1 MLHLFLVFARFG
13 VAITNVSLMMFF
25 SSLEILALRKG
36 MWEHVASR
44 QHKPLKVFPFGE
56 HANEVMLYGT
66 IGYGLR
72 NGKRS
77 EMEWAGRAHLVKD
90 GGDVKMDFYQVY
102 LVRQSIS

>member
-1 MLHLFLVFARFG
+1 
-13 VAITNVSLMMFF
+13 
-25 SSLEILALRKG
+25 
-36 MWEHVASR
+36 
-44 QHKPLKVFPFGE
+44 
-56 HANEVMLYGT
+56 MLYGT